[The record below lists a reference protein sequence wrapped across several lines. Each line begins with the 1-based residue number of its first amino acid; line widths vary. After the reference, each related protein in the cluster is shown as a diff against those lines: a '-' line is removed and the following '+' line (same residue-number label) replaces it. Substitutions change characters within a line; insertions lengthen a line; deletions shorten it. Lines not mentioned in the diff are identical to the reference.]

1 MILFLLWVSLKS
13 RGRRPVMY
21 IFATLFLFLIIRAE
35 HSRPFAI
42 SFGVFSSMLLVPQWI
57 TICLIA
63 DGNSSFSAR
72 HNKFLTLSPRIP
84 KFNVFFSKNKLHTF
98 VYWRVLELM
107 SCQVILSVYFCLH
120 LMLTYVGVIYAI
132 PVYKIFQ
139 QVSMFATVSFD
150 SSRS

>member
-1 MILFLLWVSLKS
+1 MYIFVALFLL
-13 RGRRPVMY
+13 
-21 IFATLFLFLIIRAE
+21 LIIRAE